1 MPFDALEVTMSNKAD
16 IQEPKKGTT
25 FDLGNVDEDEL
36 EDFAE
41 EVMDTIQDNDDI
53 MDIID
58 ELGLYY
64 YF

>member
-1 MPFDALEVTMSNKAD
+1 MPFDSLEVIIANKAD
-16 IQEPKKGTT
+16 IQEPKKGDT
-25 FDLGNVDEDEL
+25 FDLGKADEDEI

-41 EVMDTIQDNDDI
+41 EVMETIQDNDDL